1 MTDNNNLQQFLDQMS
16 SFSEESAN
24 GNNDPATRMEIPA
37 IGRVVEIAGS
47 GSRVT
52 MHADRLAHL
61 MSHPDPS
68 IAMSGQVGSQI
79 KMKVGASW
87 LVANVRTLRS
97 DSNGEV

>member
-1 MTDNNNLQQFLDQMS
+1 MTDHNNLQQFLDQMS
-16 SFSEESAN
+16 SYSEEISTS
-24 GNNDPATRMEIPA
+24 DSVSATRTSIPA

-61 MSHPDPS
+61 MNHPDAS

-87 LVANVRTLRS
+87 LVANVRMRA
-97 DSNGEV
+97 GAA